1 MSFPNES
8 DITVEAEPGRDTR
21 RSVSRGARVVILL
34 GAGYSALGLISGEH
48 EDSSV
53 LWFIE
58 PLLVLGFVV
67 LLWRRD
73 RKPTLGRP
81 EGRQGAFFFIA
92 GSWLTGMLFEL
103 SLRTGATGFGGMHPD
118 TGMSFLLAQG
128 FYVPFAAGGWWLARR
143 FGYGLEDVFW
153 TGALSSLY
161 EMLTLGATALG
172 GDPALLPLAPLLI
185 GYYLMVYGLILAMP
199 LLFIDERRLWRE
211 SPRPISWRG
220 KLLWGVGL
228 GMLCW
233 VCFVGWAIVVD

>member
-1 MSFPNES
+1 M
-8 DITVEAEPGRDTR
+8 
-21 RSVSRGARVVILL
+21 VILL
-34 GAGYSALGLISGEH
+34 GAAYSALGLISGEH

-67 LLWRRD
+67 LLWRRG
-73 RKPTLGRP
+73 RRPTLRRS
-81 EGRQGAFFFIA
+81 EGGPGAFFFIV

-103 SLRTGATGFGGMHPD
+103 SLRTGATGFGGMHPA

-128 FYVPFAAGGWWLARR
+128 FYVPFAAGGWWLTRR

-172 GDPALLPLAPLLI
+172 GNPTLLPLMPLLI
-185 GYYLMVYGLILAMP
+185 GYYLTVYGLILAMP
-199 LLFIDERRLWRE
+199 LLFIDERRLWRG
-211 SPRPISWRG
+211 SPRPISRRG
-220 KLLWGVGL
+220 KWLWGVALGL
-228 GMLCW
+228 LCW
-233 VCFVGWAIVVD
+233 VCFVGWAAIVG